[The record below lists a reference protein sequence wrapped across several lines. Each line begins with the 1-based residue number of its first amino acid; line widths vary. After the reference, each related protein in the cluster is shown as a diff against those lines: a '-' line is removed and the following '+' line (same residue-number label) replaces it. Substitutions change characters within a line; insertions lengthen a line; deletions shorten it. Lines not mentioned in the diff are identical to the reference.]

1 VSLRSS
7 LTWANRRSSRRL
19 APPYAELGLGGTG
32 CGGPGLGGAAGVIR
46 SRRCVALNA
55 FAMCPCA
62 LFSVTSVSS
71 VSSVTSVTSVTS
83 VSSVTSVTSVTSES
97 QTSCRRRDR
106 MPVGFVAHVTL
117 QPSRSS
123 AVQGGDVSPVHER
136 TAGKP
141 AVASKRD
148 PDDIRMASSAC
159 VVSRWMPRSALPDRE
174 SARGRRIA
182 VLTVQPPTNHP
193 SAGVRTSRRP
203 WPGPR

>member
-1 VSLRSS
+1 VEVRDVGVIRGHGRRTALGSPSTSS
-7 LTWANRRSSRRL
+7 ARSSRLQHWRRV
-19 APPYAELGLGGTG
+19 PRNE
-32 CGGPGLGGAAGVIR
+32 GVAR
-46 SRRCVALNA
+46 GA
-55 FAMCPCA
+55 FAMCSCA
-62 LFSVTSVSS
+62 LFS
-71 VSSVTSVTSVTS
+71 VSSVTSVTSVS
-83 VSSVTSVTSVTSES
+83 SES